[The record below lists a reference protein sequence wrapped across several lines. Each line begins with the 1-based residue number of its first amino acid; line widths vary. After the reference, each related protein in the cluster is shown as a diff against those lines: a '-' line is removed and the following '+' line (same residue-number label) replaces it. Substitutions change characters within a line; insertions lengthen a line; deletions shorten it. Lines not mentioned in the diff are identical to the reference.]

1 MSRAAHIIV
10 ARSSDICELS
20 VQKATL
26 ARVGKV
32 HASRKTCGSLIMQ
45 FQSQHVE
52 PLSGWNAAP
61 LEPISDLAS
70 LWDTPSELWNLAA
83 NSDLPAQGQ
92 TTDPLAVQ
100 LGSVG
105 SGTANFLDDLPAVVQ
120 PKRANSKEDR
130 KLAVSREAQK
140 RFRQRQKVLRWAD
153 LLCKQALGFA
163 SL

>member
-1 MSRAAHIIV
+1 
-10 ARSSDICELS
+10 
-20 VQKATL
+20 
-26 ARVGKV
+26 
-32 HASRKTCGSLIMQ
+32 MQ
-45 FQSQHVE
+45 FQSQHIE

-120 PKRANSKEDR
+120 PKRANTKEDR

-140 RFRQRQKVLRWAD
+140 RFRQRQKVL
-153 LLCKQALGFA
+153 L
-163 SL
+163 